1 MKTKVVI
8 YSKRAFP
15 QEILDELEKLSEISK
30 TEALERALNY
40 LLRELPVKNRSLWA
54 KISYEIELTKF
65 MQSKVFARA
74 GVFAWTLRPRDF
86 KALEAIYSLPSVKR
100 LGDIAEIKEGD
111 TTRQE
116 EKKVEEKNLSEVVV
130 DDYYRVIRGRNV
142 KPYCII
148 WEGSYLKKE
157 YARKIDEKRLKRRIL
172 VRDVAPC
179 IIAAVPDTAYRCL
192 RTVYCIELKKRESEK
207 PEIVEVFNKW
217 LNDEEKAWAVV
228 LHYLAGLLNSKLIN
242 ALYYALFYMS
252 QMSPREGNFRFRSQF
267 LQPLPIVVPKS
278 KGELEK
284 CCKIAEKCMNM
295 TTISKRIHELLDRV
309 NEFPDPYVKE
319 LSSRDIGLL
328 RDHVV
333 IRKSSKAFRTGCI
346 KLQETVDGKT
356 ALTSGKDVII
366 CKGRVHAEIVE
377 RVLMRRFR
385 GKKVEWSKL
394 LKVEV
399 PVDEAAS
406 RKILER
412 YRKDLEELKALTKR
426 YRDIQA
432 RIDALV
438 NDLFKAPRIDQEYYL
453 HYLGEKE
460 RMELTSGL
468 SGE

>member
-1 MKTKVVI
+1 MAMKTKVAI

-40 LLRELPVKNRSLWA
+40 LLRELPEKNRSLWA

-65 MQSKVFARA
+65 MRSKVFARA

-86 KALEAIYSLPSVKR
+86 KALEAIYNLPSVKT
-100 LGDIAEIKEGD
+100 LGDVAEIKEGD
-111 TTRQE
+111 MTRQE
-116 EKKVEEKNLSEVVV
+116 EKKVEEKESLEAVID

-157 YARKIDEKRLKRRIL
+157 HARKIDEKRLMRRIL

-179 IIAAVPDTAYRCL
+179 IMAAVPDMPYRCL

-217 LNDEEKAWAVV
+217 LNNEEKAWAVA
-228 LHYLAGLLNSKLIN
+228 LHYLAGLFNSKLIN

-278 KGELEK
+278 KGEFEK
-284 CCKIAEKCMNM
+284 CYRIAEKSMKM
-295 TTISKRIHELLDRV
+295 AMIS
-309 NEFPDPYVKE
+309 
-319 LSSRDIGLL
+319 
-328 RDHVV
+328 
-333 IRKSSKAFRTGCI
+333 RKT
-346 KLQETVDGKT
+346 L
-356 ALTSGKDVII
+356 
-366 CKGRVHAEIVE
+366 GR
-377 RVLMRRFR
+377 R
-385 GKKVEWSKL
+385 GKN
-394 LKVEV
+394 
-399 PVDEAAS
+399 
-406 RKILER
+406 
-412 YRKDLEELKALTKR
+412 LEELKMLTKR
-426 YRDIQA
+426 YRDIQV

-453 HYLGEKE
+453 HYLGEGRE
-460 RMELTSGL
+460 SGL
-468 SGE
+468 YIG